1 MLRLLRAR
9 RFAPLFLTQFLGALN
24 DNVLKSALIVV
35 LTFGAAAQTG
45 ASLSL
50 LINLCTA
57 LLILPFFLFSA
68 LAGQIADRVDK
79 AKLIR
84 GLKLAEIVIMGVA
97 TLGFAIS
104 SVPLLMTAL
113 FLMGSQ
119 SAFFGPVKYGVLP
132 QHLEDG
138 ELVAGNALIE
148 LGTFTSIL
156 LGTIAGGLMIAI
168 PSVGTFVLTATL
180 MLTAASGFV
189 SARYIP
195 DAPPA
200 PAARE
205 VALDLNLF
213 RATKKALAIGRQNRA
228 VHLSILGASWFWFV
242 GAFLLGQL
250 PMLAK
255 EVLAIAGGSGSSELG
270 SGEQSVTTLLAVF
283 SLGVGLGSILC
294 ERLTH
299 GKVEVA
305 LVPIAG
311 LLLSAF
317 GFDLAYVAST
327 FTSDQLWRVYLD
339 LVGVGMAGGLFIV
352 PLYALMQARAPE
364 GAQSRVV
371 AANNIMNAGFMVVS
385 TILAVVLAAADIDVA
400 GRLAIVFALNLI
412 IAGVCLMHTH
422 REVIHVAIR
431 RLVRFMYRV
440 EVEGLEQI
448 PEEGAALIVCNH
460 VSWVDAFILGG
471 LTERQIRF
479 VMGNDF
485 FSMPLLNSFFKVT
498 RAIPIASRREN
509 PELLKA
515 AFDEIDLA
523 LENGDLVGIF
533 PEGKLTRD
541 GELNPFKPGVEKIL
555 ARRQVPVVP
564 VVLKGLWGSFFSFKN
579 GKPMR
584 AMPRRAFSKIGV
596 ACGAPI
602 APEGLRAKELEQ
614 VVAKML
620 AE

>member
-1 MLRLLRAR
+1 MLRLLQTR
-9 RFAPLFLTQFLGALN
+9 RFAPLFVTQFLGALN

-35 LTFGAAAQTG
+35 LTFGAAAQSG

-84 GLKLAEIVIMGVA
+84 GLKLAEVGVMALA
-97 TLGFAIS
+97 TVGFFIE
-104 SVPLLMTAL
+104 SVPLLLGAL

-156 LGTIAGGLMIAI
+156 VGTIAGGMIIALPTI
-168 PSVGTFVLTATL
+168 GTLALTLAL
-180 MLTAASGFV
+180 LGTALCGFA
-189 SARYIP
+189 SARLIP
-195 DAPPA
+195 DAPPSLT
-200 PAARE
+200 ARS
-205 VALDLNLF
+205 VPLDLNLF
-213 RATKKALAIGRQNRA
+213 RATQKALAIGRSNRA

-255 EVLAIAGGSGSSELG
+255 EVLAVTGA

-317 GFDLAYVAST
+317 GFDLAYVASV

-339 LVGVGMAGGLFIV
+339 LVGVGTAGGLFIV

-385 TILAVVLAAADIDVA
+385 TVLAVALAAAGVSVA
-400 GRLAIVFALNLI
+400 GRLAVVFSLNVI
-412 IAGVCLMHTH
+412 IAGVCLIHTH

-440 EVEGLEQI
+440 EVQGLDQI

-485 FSMPLLNSFFKVT
+485 FSMPVLNSFFKVT
-498 RAIPIASRREN
+498 RAIPIASRRED
-509 PELLKA
+509 PELLEA
-515 AFDEIDLA
+515 AFDEIDHALA
-523 LENGDLVGIF
+523 SGDLVGIF

-541 GELNPFKPGVEKIL
+541 GQLNPFKPGVEKIL